1 MAKFSIPFRSRVSDD
16 HRSQSQETTRED
28 TRDRF
33 PSNVERGN
41 SPRTGGTPRK
51 VSTSRTLS
59 ATSLRALFWRW
70 RWVLVAIAVGVLA
83 QSVLSVFAGERET
96 TTAVVVADSELS
108 SGQILTEAELGML
121 SLPQSAVPPGAVTDI
136 ADAIG
141 KPIVAPLPSGAPIL
155 RPHLIDQ
162 DFLSTAP
169 EGTSIVAVTLAD
181 DGGLGLLEVGSRIDL
196 YAPPDEF
203 AETPEA
209 TLVVEGAL
217 IVGMAVEPGSSNLL
231 SDVADKRI
239 FYVAIPNKTTS
250 LIIGIGARTPFHAVL
265 SGYA

>member
-1 MAKFSIPFRSRVSDD
+1 M
-16 HRSQSQETTRED
+16 
-28 TRDRF
+28 
-33 PSNVERGN
+33 
-41 SPRTGGTPRK
+41 
-51 VSTSRTLS
+51 S

-70 RWVLVAIAVGVLA
+70 RWVLVVIALGVTA
-83 QSVLSVFAGERET
+83 QSILSVVAGEREA

-108 SGQILTEAELGML
+108 SGQILTEGDLTIH
-121 SLPQSAVPPGAVTDI
+121 SLPHSAVPPGAVTDI
-136 ADAIG
+136 SDAVG
-141 KPIVAPLPSGAPIL
+141 KPIVAPLPAGAPIL
-155 RPHLIDQ
+155 QPHLIDQ
-162 DFLSTAP
+162 DFLSAAP
-169 EGTSIVAVTLAD
+169 QGTSIVAVTLAD

-239 FYVAIPNKTTS
+239 FHVAIPNKTTS
-250 LIIGIGARTPFHAVL
+250 LVIGIGARTPFHAVL
-265 SGYA
+265 SGHA